1 MKVLVLL
8 LALACTFLCVESQN
22 VVCGKGTTSK
32 TVTLEKGKSYNY
44 KTQQGK
50 RYAGNTKCTVNY
62 KLGDTCAKM
71 SFVCTK
77 FNTNNTDKR
86 RCRRGDKLT
95 VTAAGGKPKVY
106 CKTKKPKVTS
116 SGDLKVLF
124 TSDKKRSSTGAT
136 CKVRCTVAKETGGG
150 GGGSIGTITRAR
162 FELDDPWGVWFLQ
175 HLFMVL

>member
-1 MKVLVLL
+1 MGTAWLAMKVLVLL
-8 LALACTFLCVESQN
+8 LALACTFPCVESQN

-77 FNTNNTDKR
+77 FNTNNADKR

-150 GGGSIGTITRAR
+150 TSDRYTQAWLRGTRNAG
-162 FELDDPWGVWFLQ
+162 F
-175 HLFMVL
+175 